1 MKSAELKTELRRRDR
16 QINDLLETVRRQAAT
31 IAQQAET
38 IAQQAAEI
46 ERLTKKVADLEAA
59 LGRRVATNASK
70 KPSFTGDYSL
80 SRQQQTRRKRKRKSP
95 GRRPN
100 ADKQGLVGRVVD
112 VYPDGA
118 DRARCC
124 FVRDRFAWRLIE
136 GRAVYVQYRLH
147 KLPWET
153 QAAQVPSLLPHS
165 EYGLEIAVVL
175 AYLVYCIG
183 ISQDQARSLL
193 SFFCRLEVS
202 KSQADALL
210 SHLGKLWKGEL
221 DVLSELL
228 AAATVVYLDETGW
241 KVSARR
247 CYAWVFTSL
256 SHTVLLYGETR
267 DASVVDR
274 VLPVESFQGVAVS
287 DDYSVYRNR
296 FTQAQKC
303 WSHLLRKAIKLML
316 AHPEQPHY
324 REFFEKLLALFREG
338 KRCQQ
343 DGRLSLAGRRRK
355 LEAIVETFEALGME
369 YQPDEK
375 PATDDEKEFANLLA
389 ELVRCYAHGE
399 LFTFVL
405 NPDVE
410 PTNNRSERM
419 FRDDAATRKTNRT
432 SKTEAGAARRS
443 VIRSVLKSLQ
453 QNLASFTLESI
464 LEEVIRWRR
473 EGVSLFERQ
482 LDHLGRGLGD
492 RPLPS
497 PHPP

>member
-1 MKSAELKTELRRRDR
+1 MKIAELKKELRRRDR
-16 QINDLLETVRRQAAT
+16 RIEQLLETVRQQAEV

-38 IAQQAAEI
+38 I
-46 ERLTKKVADLEAA
+46 ERLTKKVDDLEAT
-59 LGRRVATNASK
+59 LNRRVETNASK
-70 KPSFTGDYSL
+70 KPSFVGDYSL
-80 SRQQQTRRKRKRKSP
+80 SRQQQSRRRRKPKSP

-100 ADKQGLVGRVVD
+100 ADKQDLVGRVED

-118 DRARCC
+118 DPARCC
-124 FVRDRFAWRLIE
+124 FVRDRFAWRLE
-136 GRAVYVQYRLH
+136 DGRAVYVRYRLH
-147 KLPWET
+147 KLPWEK
-153 QAAQVPSLLPHS
+153 QAARVPSLLPHS

-175 AYLVYCIG
+175 AYLVYCTG
-183 ISQDQARSLL
+183 ISQDQSRSLL
-193 SFFCRLEVS
+193 SFFCRLELS

-210 SHLGKLWKGEL
+210 SHLGKLWKPEL

-256 SHTVLLYGETR
+256 SHTVLLYGQTR
-267 DASVVDR
+267 DASVVDK
-274 VLPVESFQGVAVS
+274 VLPAETFAGVAVT

-303 WSHLLRKAIKLML
+303 WAHLLRKAIKLML
-316 AHPEQPHY
+316 AHPEQPRY
-324 REFFEKLLALFREG
+324 REFFQELLALFRAG

-343 DGRLSLAGRRRK
+343 DNRLSLAGRKRK
-355 LEAIVETFEALGME
+355 LAAIVETFETLGMR
-369 YQPDEK
+369 YRPDEK
-375 PATDDEKEFANLLA
+375 PTTDDGKEFANLLA
-389 ELVRCYAHGE
+389 ELVRCYANDE

-410 PTNNRSERM
+410 PTNNRSERT

-432 SKTEAGAARRS
+432 SKTESGAARRS

-464 LEEVIRWRR
+464 VDEVTRWRR
-473 EGVSLFERQ
+473 EGVSLFGRQ
-482 LDHLGRGLGD
+482 LENLRRGLGESGGG
-492 RPLPS
+492 RLASALP
-497 PHPP
+497 P

>member
-1 MKSAELKTELRRRDR
+1 M
-16 QINDLLETVRRQAAT
+16 N
-31 IAQQAET
+31 
-38 IAQQAAEI
+38 
-46 ERLTKKVADLEAA
+46 DLEATLNRRA
-59 LGRRVATNASK
+59 LTNASK

-80 SRQQQTRRKRKRKSP
+80 SRQQQTRHPRKKKSP

-100 ADKQGLVGRVVD
+100 ADKQDLVGRVED

-118 DRARCC
+118 DPARCC
-124 FVRDRFAWRLIE
+124 FVRDRFAWRLID

-147 KLPWET
+147 KLPWEK
-153 QAAQVPSLLPHS
+153 QAARVPALLPHS

-175 AYLVYCIG
+175 AYLVYCTG

-193 SFFCRLEVS
+193 SFFCRLELS

-256 SHTVLLYGETR
+256 SHTVLLYGKTR
-267 DASVVDR
+267 DASVVDEI
-274 VLPVESFQGVAVS
+274 LPAETFGGVAVS

-296 FTQAQKC
+296 FPQAQKC
-303 WSHLLRKAIKLML
+303 WAHLLRKAIKLML
-316 AHPEQPHY
+316 AHPEQPRY
-324 REFFEKLLALFREG
+324 REFFEELLALFREG

-343 DGRLSLAGRRRK
+343 DGRLSLAGRKRK
-355 LEAIVETFEALGME
+355 LEAIVDTFESLGMK
-369 YQPDEK
+369 YRPAAK
-375 PATDDEKEFANLLA
+375 PTTPDEKEFANLLA
-389 ELVRCYAHGE
+389 ELVRCYAHDE

-410 PTNNRSERM
+410 PTNNRSERT
-419 FRDDAATRKTNRT
+419 FRDDAASRKTNRT
-432 SKTEAGAARRS
+432 SKTDAGAARRS

-453 QNLASFTLESI
+453 QNLPLFTLENI
-464 LEEVIRWRR
+464 LEEVTRWRR
-473 EGVSLFERQ
+473 EGVSLFRRQ
-482 LDHLGRGLGD
+482 LENLRRRLGESDNNRLATA
-492 RPLPS
+492 LP
-497 PHPP
+497 P